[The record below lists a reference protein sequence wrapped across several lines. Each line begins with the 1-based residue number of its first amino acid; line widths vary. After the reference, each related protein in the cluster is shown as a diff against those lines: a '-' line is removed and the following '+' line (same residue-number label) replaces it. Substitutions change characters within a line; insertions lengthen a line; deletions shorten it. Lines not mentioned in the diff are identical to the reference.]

1 MLYYLYLQSSRGKMM
16 KSTKEVEQ
24 ALRNELA
31 AMSMKQLRKTAAEI
45 GVTRA
50 AYKSREELIEQA
62 ITLELYAFTH

>member
-1 MLYYLYLQSSRGKMM
+1 M

-31 AMSMKQLRKTAAEI
+31 GMSMKQLRKTAAEI

-62 ITLELYAFTH
+62 IILELYAFTH